1 MTRYRIVLLSALLLL
16 GGSAYGDTIYS
27 YTAPPLAGGLAPA
40 TNLTLTVPGFI
51 TTNETFFAGNPALDV
66 ITPTS
71 GITVTEVQ
79 ITSPTTTAASFNV
92 FYSDGVEVLSNFGEN
107 FDQVGSFP
115 NMSGARLTISQT
127 TVPEPSALMLMATG
141 VLGLAGIL
149 RRRLRV

>member
-1 MTRYRIVLLSALLLL
+1 MTRYRIALLSALLLL

-27 YTAPPLAGGLAPA
+27 YAAPA
-40 TNLTLTVPGFI
+40 LFGLPATDLTLTVPGFI

-71 GITVTEVQ
+71 GITVTEVE
-79 ITSPTTTAASFNV
+79 ITNPTTTAAV
-92 FYSDGVEVLSNFGEN
+92 IEVLYSNGDGIGSNFGES

-115 NMSGARLTISQT
+115 NGSGVRLTISQT
-127 TVPEPSALMLMATG
+127 PEPSALMLMGTG